1 MRTKER
7 AAMESLAVL
16 PDLVWPDRDPVGLLI
31 ADDDAGARSLL
42 AGRTRETVER
52 VAVSEATDGAE
63 AIRVALQQR
72 PRIALLDCELPL
84 LGGIGVALVLRELLP
99 GLRVALQTAD
109 PAAHSDRAR
118 ELCLPLFDK
127 VELGHALRWL
137 DRQAARG
144 R

>member
-1 MRTKER
+1 
-7 AAMESLAVL
+7 
-16 PDLVWPDRDPVGLLI
+16 
-31 ADDDAGARSLL
+31 
-42 AGRTRETVER
+42 